1 MNDLASRAVSF
12 GIVLVFGCGFLDCF
26 VHNHLFQSWI
36 HFAAAAIGPGV
47 WSCRSTTPR
56 RLRRR
61 RRHDDFVR
69 TRDDLFASVR
79 LLADLALMQPVHSFH
94 KTIAKYG
101 YY

>member
-1 MNDLASRAVSF
+1 VVF
-12 GIVLVFGCGFLDCF
+12 WIVLSTIIYFNPGYISLLLLLVRVDG
-26 VHNHLFQSWI
+26 
-36 HFAAAAIGPGV
+36 AAGAP
-47 WSCRSTTPR
+47 TPR

-61 RRHDDFVR
+61 RRHDDIFR
-69 TRDDLFASVR
+69 TRDYLFASVR